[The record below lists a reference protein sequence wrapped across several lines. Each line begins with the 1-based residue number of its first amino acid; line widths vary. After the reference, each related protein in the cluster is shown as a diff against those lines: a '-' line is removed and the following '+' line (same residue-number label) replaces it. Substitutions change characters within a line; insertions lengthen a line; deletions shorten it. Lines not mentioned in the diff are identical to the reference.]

1 MKQDRKAL
9 ILMATLIASPL
20 AWAAS
25 EQEDVNVRLQRI
37 EQILNNRQQFDTTNQ
52 LIQLQDAVEQL
63 NGQIDVQSRTLKEIE
78 TRQQTLYKD
87 IDARLQLLEQA
98 AKAAPAS
105 TQSAPLVPNTSGTD
119 ELAMNASGS
128 SVLSVPNGSPTSAA
142 NVTPNIPINTASTTQ
157 TSTSAPAA
165 TPATPST
172 GTTAADAMQEQASY
186 QQAYQFLLDKNY
198 SQSVTGFNNYLSTYP
213 QGRYRA
219 NAYYWLGEIYLV
231 QKQPQQAQQAFNTVI
246 TDYPKNPKASD
257 AMLKLGYSYA
267 ELGDTAQAK
276 TILNQVIQKYPNT
289 SAAALAQSRLDQLS

>member
-9 ILMATLIASPL
+9 IVVAALVIASPL

-98 AKAAPAS
+98 AKAAPVS
-105 TQSAPLVPNTSGTD
+105 TSSAPLVPNTSGTD
-119 ELAMNASGS
+119 ALLMNSSES
-128 SVLSVPNGSPTSAA
+128 SVLSVPNGSPGSAA
-142 NVTPNIPINTASTTQ
+142 NVTPNIPINTTSTTE
-157 TSTSAPAA
+157 TPAA
-165 TPATPST
+165 APATPST

-289 SAAALAQSRLDQLS
+289 SAAALAQARLDQLS